1 MPDMKPAPAVPDY
14 RRGRMILFLLG
25 AAAATGLMATEG
37 CNSPEADQG
46 TPPQFI
52 EATHLNAFETG
63 FGYSQVVKVG
73 KTLYVSGTFP
83 VDAQGQL
90 VAPGDMG
97 GQLRAVYTNLQAAL
111 AAHGAGLD
119 RVTMER
125 ITTTDMEAFL
135 KVADLRMEFHP
146 KEALPAASFMEVR
159 RLVDPG
165 FLVQVEAV
173 AELP

>member
-1 MPDMKPAPAVPDY
+1 M
-14 RRGRMILFLLG
+14 
-25 AAAATGLMATEG
+25 
-37 CNSPEADQG
+37 
-46 TPPQFI
+46 
-52 EATHLNAFETG
+52 
-63 FGYSQVVKVG
+63 
-73 KTLYVSGTFP
+73 
-83 VDAQGQL
+83 
-90 VAPGDMG
+90 
-97 GQLRAVYTNLQAAL
+97 YTNLQAAL

-135 KVADLRMEFHP
+135 KVSDLRLEFHP
-146 KEALPAASFMEVR
+146 KEALPAASFMEAR